1 MKLIMKTSA
10 MLMFALTLVAI
21 SSCNKYEEGS
31 NFSVLSAKARLVNNW
46 KVVKATYEN
55 SGFSTTSTPNMT
67 VAIKKD
73 NTYIT
78 TVTSGSSSYSV
89 NGTWVLNT
97 DKTQVTFVE
106 SDGDTSIYTI
116 VKLKNKE
123 LTLRIVEGS
132 TTTTIEFIQQ

>member
-1 MKLIMKTSA
+1 MKTSA